1 MKIEKVIFHLP
12 EAIRL
17 ASVRLGIRPLKQ
29 YEVLILYVIR
39 CYHPIAT
46 NAIVRKIE
54 SFYHP
59 IGNKSV
65 VEGLAYLRTVELIFQ
80 SQRSYS
86 ISPLGRE
93 YLSLVRRYLLH
104 KRI

>member
-17 ASVRLGIRPLKQ
+17 ASVRMDIRPLKTF
-29 YEVLILYVIR
+29 EVLTLYVIR
-39 CYHPIAT
+39 HYYPITASG
-46 NAIVRKIE
+46 ILSKIR

-59 IGNKSV
+59 IGNQSAHDALFYLKSV
-65 VEGLAYLRTVELIFQ
+65 DLIEK
-80 SQRSYS
+80 SQMSYS

>member
-1 MKIEKVIFHLP
+1 MKIEKYVFHLP
-12 EAIRL
+12 EALRL
-17 ASVRLGIRPLKQ
+17 ASVRLGIRPLT
-29 YEVLILYVIR
+29 ENELLILFVVRHFY
-39 CYHPIAT
+39 PITFMA
-46 NAIVRKIE
+46 VLRKIE
-54 SFYHP
+54 SFYRP
-59 IGNKSV
+59 ISYQSIHK
-65 VEGLAYLRTVELIFQ
+65 GLAYLKSVELINL